1 LIKLTFAEQGSDVA
15 KELWDRADSVA
26 SSQLVYPEARAAAA
40 SAFRTGRIDART
52 LRSAVRAIDDLYAE
66 LRVTGLDEALAQ
78 FAGELAE
85 LHGLRGY
92 DAVHL
97 ASAIAIQDAA
107 LVMVTW
113 DRDLADA
120 TVSCGYAVV
129 PAAP

>member
-1 LIKLTFAEQGSDVA
+1 
-15 KELWDRADSVA
+15 
-26 SSQLVYPEARAAAA
+26 
-40 SAFRTGRIDART
+40 

-66 LRVTGLDEALAQ
+66 LRVIGIDGALAQ

-107 LVMVTW
+107 MVMVTW

-120 TVSCGYAVV
+120 SVACGYTVV
-129 PAAP
+129 PAVP

>member
-1 LIKLTFAEQGSDVA
+1 V
-15 KELWDRADSVA
+15 
-26 SSQLVYPEARAAAA
+26 
-40 SAFRTGRIDART
+40 GRIDTDT

-66 LRVTGLDEALAQ
+66 LRVIGIDGALAQ

-97 ASAIAIQDAA
+97 ASAISVEDAG
-107 LVMVTW
+107 LVTVTW

-120 TVSCGYAVV
+120 VAACGYAVL
-129 PAAP
+129 PASP